1 MNNTKKQPQ
10 NLNTGKSSGFGT
22 GTTNAGTGRPGMP
35 NTGKTTPTTAQ
46 PQKTQQTG
54 KQAWNQNQGKP
65 GMGKTDDDRNKGGQS
80 HR

>member
-1 MNNTKKQPQ
+1 MKNTNKQPQ

-22 GTTNAGTGRPGMP
+22 GTTANAGTGRPGIP
-35 NTGKTTPTTAQ
+35 NPNMGKTTAQ
-46 PQKTQQTG
+46 PQKTG

-65 GMGKTDDDRNKGGQS
+65 GMGQKTDDDDRSKGGQG